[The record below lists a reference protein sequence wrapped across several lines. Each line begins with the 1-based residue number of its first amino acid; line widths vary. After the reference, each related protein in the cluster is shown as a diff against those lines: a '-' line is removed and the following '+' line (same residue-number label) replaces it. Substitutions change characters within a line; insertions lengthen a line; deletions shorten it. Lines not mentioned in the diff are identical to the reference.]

1 MKRASLP
8 GADLE
13 AEQGRELV
21 VERSLEHEVVGAG
34 AQLGPIPSNFFCC
47 NQQCFKAHSY

>member
-34 AQLGPIPSNFFCC
+34 AQLGTNSIQLFLLQPTVL
-47 NQQCFKAHSY
+47 